1 MPAEKARPAPVMMTA
16 RTPGSAT
23 ASSRAADISCWTVG
37 LMAFIT
43 CGRFSVIN
51 PAAPRLSYRISV

>member
-1 MPAEKARPAPVMMTA
+1 MPAEKARPAPVMMMA
-16 RTPGSAT
+16 RTSGSAT
-23 ASSRAADISCWTVG
+23 ASSNAADISCWTVG

-51 PAAPRLSYRISV
+51 PAERRFS